1 MFDVPRFMLRRR
13 PASAQRTKIFVFSVG
28 IVYTSRR
35 AMGDEPSTGS
45 VFPRTDWA
53 ELGRAAQAE
62 QMPLDRL
69 IRLYWQPL
77 KIFLVTTFP
86 SLREQADTLLQDFAE
101 DKLLKEGWLRK
112 ADQQRG
118 RFRDFLKT
126 SLRNFVLNRLNLAE
140 TKNAPIPLE
149 NLERELAAPEA
160 AAEEFDLAWARTVL
174 AETLRRMEAD
184 CKNPGAD
191 QPRRSYIWELFRIR
205 LLEPIIAGA
214 PEVPYDQLIARFG
227 LKSPTDAS
235 NTLLSAKRIFKAHLS
250 KVINEY
256 ARQDAATAAE
266 VLALEEFLV
275 RLAKRP
281 LKK

>member
-1 MFDVPRFMLRRR
+1 M
-13 PASAQRTKIFVFSVG
+13 A
-28 IVYTSRR
+28 
-35 AMGDEPSTGS
+35 DEPSTGS

-101 DKLLKEGWLRK
+101 DKLLKDGWLRK

-191 QPRRSYIWELFRIR
+191 QPRRGYIWELFRIR
-205 LLEPIIAGA
+205 LLEPIIVGA
-214 PEVPYDQLIARFG
+214 PEVPYDQLIERFG
-227 LKSPTDAS
+227 LESPTDAS

-250 KVINEY
+250 KVIKEY

-281 LKK
+281 ATRKES